1 MKNRSQMLHFA
12 TRHGAM
18 LPLVAVC
25 MIILIV
31 CAVFSID
38 IAYMHMVRAELRTAT
53 DAAARAG
60 AETLN
65 RTQDESLAIDAA
77 LAVAERN
84 TVSGDG
90 LILRRDQV
98 VVGGVAIDGDG
109 RFTFDENSDTLTSV
123 RVTGL
128 RTADS
133 EQRAVPLLLG
143 PLLGKTTFQPQQIA
157 TASASV
163 RDIALVLDRS
173 GSMRSRDAGGGLT
186 RNQALINAVVSFID
200 QVEASSPNSNI
211 SLTTYSTS
219 SSRDLP
225 LTNNLNSVR
234 SAVRRLPASGATNI
248 FQGLRQGSDSLDQD
262 RLRRINAARTIV
274 LMTDGQFNVGGTP
287 VPSANIAAGRGQ
299 TVHTVTFSRGAN
311 QRIMQDVA
319 RIGGGLHFH
328 ADDAE
333 DLEEA
338 FREIANTLSVLLV
351 E

>member
-1 MKNRSQMLHFA
+1 MLRFA
-12 TRHGAM
+12 SRHGAM

-25 MIILIV
+25 MVILIV

-60 AETLN
+60 AETLA
-65 RTQDESLAIDAA
+65 RTQDDDLAIDAA
-77 LAVAERN
+77 LAVAQRN
-84 TVSGDG
+84 LVSGDG
-90 LILRRDQV
+90 LILDRGQV
-98 VVGGVAIDGDG
+98 IIGGVTPNADGKLL
-109 RFTFDENSDTLTSV
+109 FDPDATSLTSV

-128 RTADS
+128 RTNAS
-133 EQRAVPLLLG
+133 PQRAVPLLLG
-143 PLLGKTTFQPQQIA
+143 PLLGKTTFQPQQVA

-186 RNQALINAVVSFID
+186 RNEALINAVTSFIN
-200 QVEASSPNSNI
+200 QVEASNPNSNI
-211 SLTTYSTS
+211 SLTTYSTN
-219 SSRDLP
+219 SSRDLA
-225 LTNNLNSVR
+225 LTNNMASVR
-234 SAVRRLPASGATNI
+234 AEVSRLPASGLTNI

-262 RLRRINAARTIV
+262 SLRRVNADRTIV
-274 LMTDGQFNVGGTP
+274 VMTDGNFNRGGTP
-287 VPSANIAAGRGQ
+287 IPSANVAAGRGH
-299 TVHTVTFSRGAN
+299 TIHTVTFSAGAN
-311 QRIMQDVA
+311 QAIMQDVA

-328 ADDAE
+328 ADDAD

-338 FREIANTLSVLLV
+338 FREIARTLSVLLV